1 MHSIVRYPLIAI
13 IVSTSLYSVAAVAET
28 HITCKSNNYHYNSCK
43 LDGPGHV
50 RLIKQLSNRK
60 CKQGKTWDYDRHNI
74 WVDDGCAA
82 KFAVNYNKHH
92 DSSSDAG
99 KALGAIAGAI
109 IVGAIANEIDKNDK
123 YNDSNYHGG
132 RHSSYVPN
140 WMVGKFRGYNEQYN
154 ADVVLKIK
162 SNGQVTAKVKGTKL
176 SGFVNNEELH
186 ISTSVFD
193 ITRSSNG
200 FYTNQHGNRSN
211 EVKYHRVN

>member
-1 MHSIVRYPLIAI
+1 MKYSLAAMVVSATIFNVAIAADAQ
-13 IVSTSLYSVAAVAET
+13 V
-28 HITCKSNNYHYNSCK
+28 TCKSDNYHYKSCK
-43 LDGPGHV
+43 LDRPGHV
-50 RLIKQLSNRK
+50 RLKEQLSKRN
-60 CKQGKTWDYDRHNI
+60 CIQGKTWDYDRRAI

-82 KFAVNYNKHH
+82 KFAVNYNKDY

-109 IVGAIANEIDKNDK
+109 IVGAIANEIDKHDK

-132 RHSSYVPN
+132 RHSSYVPS
-140 WMVGKFRGYNEQYN
+140 WMVGKFRGYNEQYG

-162 SNGQVTAKVKGTKL
+162 SDGEVTAKVQSTNL

-186 ISTSVFD
+186 IGTSVFD
-193 ITRSSNG
+193 ITRTGNG

-211 EVKYHRVN
+211 EVKYHRVR